1 MAVTQGRDG
10 SLNQMVAVEEL
21 RNGWDLDVV

>member
-10 SLNQMVAVEEL
+10 SLSQMVAVEKL